1 MEHSKSSE
9 LPELPEVEICHD
21 SDFGDD
27 GEISDTSDVEAPTQP
42 VSMPSLAVDNDKK
55 DKNDKTKTATIPPQ
69 PDVEVDYENDDDDE
83 RDKSDK
89 TEAGVATAVDKP
101 DKPEAGV
108 AAAAADAAA
117 DKSDPAAAPAPAAAA
132 AAADKSDPAAA
143 AAAPAP
149 ADAAAADAAGKADK
163 MDKIK
168 EANKA
173 AAARKLAELR
183 RRREER
189 ERLNKMTPRFD
200 LENTSPAVTGL
211 RPNPPPTPHVATI
224 DATRIIRP
232 DYEHSSSS
240 SDDDVTV
247 TVNTNSDSIT
257 GAEYLKHILEVVADK
272 GKDTQLLFS
281 GLFGGDGLLTRDD
294 ICDKINHAMRDH
306 VLFGTSHDAPAA
318 RAFKAELFKN
328 RSGVNRAQAW
338 QLANVLLRALHAAF
352 PERAHGELDMMRKR
366 PANKDAATVHYRTL
380 PKNTTK
386 TRSAELVLKVLC
398 GPKPRRRTVTKT
410 DTKSQSP
417 DKKRARK
424 ADSAAGYKEHKDK
437 NHHTG
442 HTDKKDRNLPRQV
455 SDNALAAAIVA
466 YLDTPSDAALLAS
479 FYRALPSQLF
489 QGAPSATNFVFGT
502 FDKKATYVLRARGQT
517 PREVPAHDVRAAI
530 LERAKHVLARVQQGN
545 YFADGVDRLPAAT
558 AKKMIDDINDIELHD
573 LLALKAIARRK
584 RQRTTPTN
592 FKAKS
597 NKLDQLLT
605 KLRDDDRDALQQA
618 RADAAAAPHTTVTYT
633 ANARELLNIAFG
645 QVLARE
651 IKLAKRVA
659 TNANRTTVTGHDA
672 ILVNMVQRLETAA
685 GMPAPNEH
693 MRAAFARKHEARAT
707 LDAYRKRAVA
717 KP

>member
-42 VSMPSLAVDNDKK
+42 VSMPSLAVDNDKN

-89 TEAGVATAVDKP
+89 TEAGAATAAH
-101 DKPEAGV
+101 KPEDGV
-108 AAAAADAAA
+108 AAAAADASA
-117 DKSDPAAAPAPAAAA
+117 DKADKAD
-132 AAADKSDPAAA
+132 AAADK
-143 AAAPAP
+143 
-149 ADAAAADAAGKADK
+149 ADAAAADK

-200 LENTSPAVTGL
+200 LDNTSPAVTGL

-247 TVNTNSDSIT
+247 TVNTKSDAIT
-257 GAEYLKHILEVVADK
+257 GAEYLKHILDVVADK
-272 GKDTQLLFS
+272 DKDTQLLFS

-328 RSGVNRAQAW
+328 RSGVNRVQAW

-424 ADSAAGYKEHKDK
+424 ADSAARYKDQ
-437 NHHTG
+437 N
-442 HTDKKDRNLPRQV
+442 DKKDRNLPRQV
-455 SDNALAAAIVA
+455 SDNVLAAAIVA
-466 YLDTPSDAALLAS
+466 YLDTPSDAALLAG

-489 QGAPSATNFVFGT
+489 QGAPSATHFVFGT

-530 LERAKHVLARVQQGN
+530 LERAKHVLARVQQGT

-685 GMPAPNEH
+685 GMPAPTEH

-707 LDAYRKRAVA
+707 LGAYRKRA
-717 KP
+717 

>member
-9 LPELPEVEICHD
+9 LPEVEIFHD
-21 SDFGDD
+21 SDLSDD
-27 GEISDTSDVEAPTQP
+27 GNVSDTSEVEAPTQP
-42 VSMPSLAVDNDKK
+42 VSMPSLAIDNEKK
-55 DKNDKTKTATIPPQ
+55 NTATATMPPQ
-69 PDVEVDYENDDDDE
+69 ADVEVDYENDDDDE

-89 TEAGVATAVDKP
+89 TEAGVATA
-101 DKPEAGV
+101 
-108 AAAAADAAA
+108 ADEAAA
-117 DKSDPAAAPAPAAAA
+117 DKADEAAAGKADKTH
-132 AAADKSDPAAA
+132 AADKADE
-143 AAAPAP
+143 
-149 ADAAAADAAGKADK
+149 ADAADKTDEADAAGKADKADAADKADKGDKADK

-173 AAARKLAELR
+173 AAARKLAQLR

-189 ERLNKMTPRFD
+189 ERLNKIKLDF
-200 LENTSPAVTGL
+200 ESTSPAVTGL
-211 RPNPPPTPHVATI
+211 KPNPPPTPHVSTI
-224 DATRIIRP
+224 DATRITKP
-232 DYEHSSSS
+232 DYEQSSSS

-247 TVNTNSDSIT
+247 TVTTNSDSIR
-257 GAEYLKHILEVVADK
+257 GADYLEQILAVVADK
-272 GKDTQLLFS
+272 DDADVNNPMLFS
-281 GLFGGDGLLTRDD
+281 GLFGGDGLLTRDE
-294 ICDKINHAMRDH
+294 ICHRVNHAMRDH
-306 VLFGTSHDAPAA
+306 VLFGTSHESPAA

-352 PERAHGELDMMRKR
+352 PERAHGELDMVRKR
-366 PANKDAATVHYRTL
+366 PANKDAAAVHYRTL

-386 TRSAELVLKVLC
+386 TRAAELVVKVLC
-398 GPKPRRRTVTKT
+398 GPRPRKRNDTSRTVSRTK
-410 DTKSQSP
+410 SP

-424 ADSAAGYKEHKDK
+424 AIHDGGQKEQ
-437 NHHTG
+437 
-442 HTDKKDRNLPRQV
+442 KDRNLPRQV
-455 SDNALAAAIVA
+455 SDNALAAAIAA
-466 YLDTPSDAALLAS
+466 YLDTPSDAALLAG

-489 QGAPSATNFVFGT
+489 QGAPNATHFVFGT
-502 FDKKATYVLRARGQT
+502 FDKKPTYVLRARAQT

-530 LERAKHVLARVQQGN
+530 LERAKHVLARVQQGT
-545 YFADGVDRLPAAT
+545 YFAEGVDRLPAAT
-558 AKKMIDDINDIELHD
+558 AKKMIDDINEIELHE

-584 RQRTTPTN
+584 RQRTTPN
-592 FKAKS
+592 NYKAKP

-605 KLRDDDRDALQQA
+605 RLRDDDRDALQQA
-618 RADAAAAPHTTVTYT
+618 REDAAAAPHTTVTYT

-685 GMPAPNEH
+685 SMPAPTEH
-693 MRAAFARKHEARAT
+693 MRAVFARKHEARAT
-707 LDAYRKRAVA
+707 LDAFRKRAAV